1 MLNNIMELEKQP
13 SLPEAKITGHGGP
26 RPNSGRKPGSTQK
39 LTAKDLLAQC
49 EATLGKPFALSL
61 MEGYRDS
68 ILDGDV
74 KTRVTYEKIIVDK
87 VATTMMDI
95 EVEDNSTVVDG
106 KRTAFLEAV
115 NSIININ
122 KSKDDSDAAN

>member
-1 MLNNIMELEKQP
+1 M
-13 SLPEAKITGHGGP
+13 
-26 RPNSGRKPGSTQK
+26 
-39 LTAKDLLAQC
+39 
-49 EATLGKPFALSL
+49 GKPFAVSL

-122 KSKDDSDAAN
+122 KSKEEDNASD

>member
-1 MLNNIMELEKQP
+1 MELEKQ
-13 SLPEAKITGHGGP
+13 SNHGGVREGAG
-26 RPNSGRKPGSTQK
+26 RPKGSTHK
-39 LTAKDLLAQC
+39 LTAKDLLDQC
-49 EATLGKPFALSL
+49 SAIVGKPFAVSL

-95 EVEDNSTVVDG
+95 EVEDDSTVVDG

-122 KSKDDSDAAN
+122 KSKDNEDATD

>member
-1 MLNNIMELEKQP
+1 MNETVEQIG
-13 SLPEAKITGHGGP
+13 THGGARANAG
-26 RPNSGRKPGSTQK
+26 RPKGTGNK
-39 LTAKDLLAQC
+39 LTAKDLLDQC
-49 EATLGKPFALSL
+49 AAIVGKPFAVSL

-95 EVEDNSTVVDG
+95 EVEDNSSVVDG

-122 KSKDDSDAAN
+122 KSKDEEDATD

>member
-1 MLNNIMELEKQP
+1 MNDAVEQIG
-13 SLPEAKITGHGGP
+13 THGGARANAG
-26 RPNSGRKPGSTQK
+26 RPKGTGNRI
-39 LTAKDLLAQC
+39 TAKDLLAQC
-49 EATLGKPFALSL
+49 ELTVGKSFAVSL

-95 EVEDNSTVVDG
+95 EVEDNSSVVDG

-122 KSKDDSDAAN
+122 KSKEEDNASD

>member
-1 MLNNIMELEKQP
+1 MTEPVEIVSN
-13 SLPEAKITGHGGP
+13 HGGA
-26 RPNSGRKPGSTQK
+26 RPNAGRPKGTGNK

-49 EATLGKPFALSL
+49 EKTLGKPFALSL

-68 ILDGDV
+68 ILAGDT
-74 KTRVTYEKIIVDK
+74 KTRVTYEKLIVDK

-95 EVEDNSTVVDG
+95 EVEDNSTIVDG

-115 NSIININ
+115 NTIININ
-122 KSKDDSDAAN
+122 KQKDEDDASD

>member
-1 MLNNIMELEKQP
+1 MSETSEIKQ
-13 SLPEAKITGHGGP
+13 HGGAREGAG
-26 RPNSGRKPGSTQK
+26 RPKGTGNR
-39 LTAKDLLAQC
+39 LTAKDLLDQC
-49 EATLGKPFALSL
+49 QAIVGKPFAVSL

-68 ILDGDV
+68 ILDGDT

-95 EVEDNSTVVDG
+95 EVEDNSTAVEG

-122 KSKDDSDAAN
+122 KSKDEDNASN

>member
-1 MLNNIMELEKQP
+1 MIEEVKQ
-13 SLPEAKITGHGGP
+13 HGGVREGAG
-26 RPNSGRKPGSTQK
+26 RPKGTGNRI
-39 LTAKDLLAQC
+39 TAKDLLDQC
-49 EATLGKPFALSL
+49 SAIVGKPFAVSL

-122 KSKDDSDAAN
+122 KSKDNEDASD

>member
-1 MLNNIMELEKQP
+1 MELEKE
-13 SLPEAKITGHGGP
+13 STLESSGHGGARANAG
-26 RPNSGRKPGSTQK
+26 RPKGTGNK

-49 EATLGKPFALSL
+49 EATVGKPFALSL

-68 ILDGDV
+68 IYSGDT

-122 KSKDDSDAAN
+122 KSKDDSDASN